1 MIAWVYIWVYIGCTF
16 LARVYKVRQVSIKT
30 NNGKLNEKGQQLG
43 LLLETGRAEWPPMG
57 THSRGLLGARRN
69 PCLAPPWRQILKNMP
84 KKQNGKKNHCQNRRR
99 NDEVQASRKVAAYAA
114 AYLAIASKSHIRV
127 RHAHILAFGAACV
140 KQKKRKKCQM

>member
-1 MIAWVYIWVYIGCTF
+1 MASLTKRGNSWVACRKQAGQSGRRWALISEDCSARVEI
-16 LARVYKVRQVSIKT
+16 LARRH
-30 NNGKLNEKGQQLG
+30 LG
-43 LLLETGRAEWPPMG
+43 G
-57 THSRGLLGARRN
+57 N
-69 PCLAPPWRQILKNMP
+69 FKNMP

-114 AYLAIASKSHIRV
+114 AYLAIAGKSHIRV